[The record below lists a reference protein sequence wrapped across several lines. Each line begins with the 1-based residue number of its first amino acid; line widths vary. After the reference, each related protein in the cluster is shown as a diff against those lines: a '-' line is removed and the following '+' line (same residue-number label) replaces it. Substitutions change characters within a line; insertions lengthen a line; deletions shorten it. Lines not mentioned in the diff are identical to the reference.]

1 MKLTQHAS
9 LVKTLAVAALLTF
22 TASANAAK
30 YTGTNYQS
38 PYCGCCKEWVK
49 HMEENGIELD
59 VVYEENLTPLK
70 IKLGI
75 RPEYAS
81 CHTAEINGYAFEGH
95 VPANEVIRFL
105 ESQPKRMKGLAVG
118 GMPMGSP
125 GMEYNDQKDPYN
137 VLAFDKNG
145 KTMVWSRE
153 NQ

>member
-1 MKLTQHAS
+1 MKKTFNTTIA
-9 LVKTLAVAALLTF
+9 KTLTAAALLTM
-22 TASANAAK
+22 TTSAFAAK
-30 YTGTNYQS
+30 YTGTNYLS

-49 HMEENGIELD
+49 HMEDNDIKLD
-59 VVYEENLTPLK
+59 MVFEENLTPVK
-70 IKLGI
+70 IKLGV

-81 CHTAEINGYAFEGH
+81 CHTAEINGYTFEGH
-95 VPANEVIRFL
+95 IPANEIVRFL

-137 VLAFDKNG
+137 VLAFDENG